1 MTTVPVDLH
10 KNAANTTPAIP
21 EPWRWRDTLWFTVWG
36 LLLFSV
42 LFGFMFSL
50 GNM

>member
-1 MTTVPVDLH
+1 MTNRPVELH
-10 KNAANTTPAIP
+10 KMAAIP

-36 LLLFSV
+36 LVLFSV